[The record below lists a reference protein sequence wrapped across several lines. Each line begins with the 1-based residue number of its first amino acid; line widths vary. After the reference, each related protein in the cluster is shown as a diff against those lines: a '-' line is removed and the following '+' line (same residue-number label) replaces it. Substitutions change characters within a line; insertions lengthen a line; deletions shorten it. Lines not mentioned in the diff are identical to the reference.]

1 MAEGMVA
8 RLAAK
13 VKTDP
18 SNVDG
23 WIMLMRSYRSL
34 GRDGEAK
41 AALTQALA
49 ANPSHAEELRTA
61 AASLG
66 VHV

>member
-1 MAEGMVA
+1 MAEGLVA

-13 VKTDP
+13 QKADP

-23 WIMLMRSYRSL
+23 WIMLMRSYRTL

-41 AALTQALA
+41 AALASALA
-49 ANPSHAEELRTA
+49 ANPSRADELRTA
-61 AASLG
+61 AATLG
-66 VHV
+66 VTL